1 MSTVRTVAI
10 SNITL
15 GQSITSVKIY
25 HTTVA
30 PGNQVGITSTRP
42 TGVYAATEIQPGSVI
57 YVDIPDTATTVII
70 ADNGG
75 LCGTQHSVT
84 VGEYVA
90 TPTPTL
96 TPTQYSIT
104 IGTPTTVSREAACAI
119 ITPGAP
125 YTLAYTG
132 TFGNGTVI
140 SGYTATTT
148 RYVKILAGNEPG
160 FSHVGKVFV
169 LAPQLGGGT
178 TVYYLEACNVPTPT
192 PTSTPTPTLT
202 TTPICYEFDVANQY
216 SQGGPNGYVDYTDCN
231 GNFNTITVLPDF
243 NTTICARTILTY
255 NNVTITNLGVCP

>member
-1 MSTVRTVAI
+1 MSVRTVAI

-30 PGNQVGITSTRP
+30 PGNQVGITPTRP
-42 TGVYAATEIQPGSVI
+42 TGVYTATEIQPGSVI
-57 YVDIPDTATTVII
+57 YVDIPYTATTVII

-104 IGTPTTVSREAACAI
+104 IGTPNTSRTAACAI

-132 TFGNGTVI
+132 TFGDGTVI
-140 SGYTATTT
+140 SGYTAITTM
-148 RYVKILAGNEPG
+148 YVKILASNEPG
-160 FSHVGKVFV
+160 FSHVGKVFA
-169 LAPQLGGGT
+169 LAPFIGGGT
-178 TVYYLEACNVPTPT
+178 TVHLLLPCNTT
-192 PTSTPTPTLT
+192 TPTPTLT
-202 TTPICYEFDVANQY
+202 ATPTPTSTPICYEFDVANQS

-231 GNFNTITVLPDF
+231 GNSNSTTLPPDF

-255 NNVTITNLGVCP
+255 NNVVITNLGVCP